1 MTFYMIRITVSTNLC
16 YRAGGDSTELTVY
29 WGMNDYSDD
38 NNDDSDDADDC
49 MIVIVIMKITDLCA
63 NYQLMVS

>member
-1 MTFYMIRITVSTNLC
+1 MTFYMIRITVSLC

-29 WGMNDYSDD
+29 WGMNAYSDD

-49 MIVIVIMKITDLCA
+49 MIVIMKITDLCA
-63 NYQLMVS
+63 NYLLMVS